1 MNSVLLVA
9 VAALFGTSSVE
20 AFGAAST
27 SNVRSISRSTGE
39 MEMKLFDWKQRQL
52 FENYV
57 VPDGE
62 TLNHSVSCL
71 MQHSSFIR
79 TSLIKLNVMKTT
91 HCRHYCITVDRFCA
105 QFQHNRP
112 YPWIKKEVLESRQR
126 YFRRTG
132 QNLRQRY
139 AWSEIKIWWG
149 RRSQTWI
156 WGWTDCSLPSFT

>member
-62 TLNHSVSCL
+62 RLNHFVSCL
-71 MQHSSFIR
+71 MQYFTFIL
-79 TSLIKLNVMKTT
+79 TSLMK
-91 HCRHYCITVDRFCA
+91 
-105 QFQHNRP
+105 
-112 YPWIKKEVLESRQR
+112 
-126 YFRRTG
+126 
-132 QNLRQRY
+132 
-139 AWSEIKIWWG
+139 
-149 RRSQTWI
+149 
-156 WGWTDCSLPSFT
+156 

>member
-9 VAALFGTSSVE
+9 VAALFGTSSVD

-62 TLNHSVSCL
+62 RLSHFFICL
-71 MQHSSFIR
+71 MQHFLLIH
-79 TSLIKLNVMKTT
+79 TSLMK
-91 HCRHYCITVDRFCA
+91 
-105 QFQHNRP
+105 
-112 YPWIKKEVLESRQR
+112 
-126 YFRRTG
+126 
-132 QNLRQRY
+132 
-139 AWSEIKIWWG
+139 
-149 RRSQTWI
+149 
-156 WGWTDCSLPSFT
+156 